1 MIKALGE
8 RGGVCGLNYC
18 MDFLTWEAKQMDT
31 EQLLG
36 CMAEHVR
43 HTADIGGV
51 EVCALGGDM
60 DGIDPNPA
68 IPDVSF
74 VQRLVPALKKKGF
87 HESEIEKIFS
97 GNVLRVYQEILK

>member
-1 MIKALGE
+1 MPSRGVFSFGVSQALTSF
-8 RGGVCGLNYC
+8 RGLRRARGIFCSSL
-18 MDFLTWEAKQMDT
+18 
-31 EQLLG
+31 LLG
-36 CMAEHVR
+36 VMAEHVR
-43 HTADIGGV
+43 HTADVGGV